1 MFSVNWVY
9 GMWANEFRKRLVGGF
24 FQGAISFDKDTLY
37 LQFVEQ
43 NGQTYT
49 IECKFIEG
57 HLILFQSDKIFDSS
71 ANKKGILQFKEIE
84 NHAIEQVQYNPQDR
98 WICITIGQQHQ
109 LWIKGFGK
117 FGNLLLRE
125 IGSGETLSIFRL
137 SLKSDWE
144 FQYPNPDDESLTTK
158 EINIVT
164 NEKAFSQLGFTK
176 KPSDISDLLTAQHNF
191 LRSYFFDKN
200 KALLKDQLERKAKH
214 LKKILS
220 ESKRRLQEISE
231 RRSYKE
237 IGDLIL
243 AHAHSL
249 KPGLTKALVTDYYTD
264 QRIWIKLNPD
274 LSATDNAKKYYG
286 KAKNEVIEQKKLQE
300 QLVLTESNLVET
312 LKKLEGVVNAGDFR
326 GLKSYQKS
334 VPMVQSQS
342 DTLPYRLHEFQ
353 GYQIW
358 VGKNN
363 KSNDQMLKMSQKND
377 LWLHA
382 KDVAGSHVIIKKKG
396 AQFPQAII
404 QYAATLAAKNSKAKT
419 QQVVPVIVVARKFVS
434 KPKNAAPG
442 EVSLQKE
449 EIVDAFIGES

>member
-9 GMWANEFRKRLVGGF
+9 GMWADEFRKRLIGGC

-37 LQFVEQ
+37 LQFIEQ
-43 NGQTYT
+43 NGETYT

-57 HLILFQSDKIFDSS
+57 HLILFLSDKIFDSS

-84 NHAIEQVQYNPQDR
+84 NQSIRQVHYNPKDR
-98 WICITIGQQHQ
+98 WICLSVGQQHQ

-117 FGNLLLRE
+117 FGNILLRDTNT
-125 IGSGETLSIFRL
+125 GETLSIFKL
-137 SLKSDWE
+137 SLKSDWD
-144 FQYPNPDDESLTTK
+144 FQYPD
-158 EINIVT
+158 INIE
-164 NEKAFSQLGFTK
+164 NELAAVSIVPTIEEWSVLGFLSQPFSIT
-176 KPSDISDLLTAQHNF
+176 DLLTAQHNF
-191 LRSYFFDKN
+191 LRTYFFEKN
-200 KALLKDQLERKAKH
+200 KAQLKDQLERKAKH

-220 ESKRRLQEISE
+220 ESKRRLLEIAE

-249 KPGLTKALVTDYYTD
+249 KPGLSKALVTDYYTD

-286 KAKNEVIEQKKLQE
+286 KAKNEVIEQKKLQD
-300 QLVLTESNLVET
+300 QLALTESNLEET
-312 LKKLEGVVNAGDFR
+312 LLKLDGVLKAEDFR
-326 GLKSYQKS
+326 GLKSYQKI
-334 VPMVQSQS
+334 VPLVQAQS

-353 GYQIW
+353 GHQIW

-363 KSNDQMLKMSQKND
+363 KSNDQMLRMSQKND

-442 EVSLQKE
+442 EVTLQKE
-449 EIVDAFIGES
+449 EIVDAFIGE